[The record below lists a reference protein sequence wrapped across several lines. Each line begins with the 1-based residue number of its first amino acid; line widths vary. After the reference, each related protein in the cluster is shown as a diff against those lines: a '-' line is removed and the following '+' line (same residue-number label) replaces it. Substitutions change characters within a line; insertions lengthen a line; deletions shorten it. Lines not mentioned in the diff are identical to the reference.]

1 VLALFF
7 LCAIVF
13 GQMEAYAQT
22 EPAKKESKAKARK
35 RKNSKKVRKAGRRQ
49 KSDQSQYSGTISQ
62 QRTSSGFGLVD
73 GSKKDPPRRNRKNRK
88 ARQKYFRKS
97 NYSWAGPQSSPAG
110 RRRYNNRSQR
120 MSGGGSSGF
129 GMPGG
134 GYQKQPT
141 ARRLKNPSYYGARR
155 RRSSN
160 RAIRNYS
167 GNMQP
172 SRRSGSSGF
181 GMVGGRKQGSFSS
194 SGASAG
200 SYAGK
205 KRGSASSYRRSN
217 SSLSKYRGG
226 MKRAGRYGSS
236 GFAMVGR
243 QSQGPPSRT
252 ASKAKK
258 ARRSYFRT
266 GGNNSFISRSASRRN
281 QKYSGNTQRSLR
293 AGSSG
298 FAMMR
303 GQRSGPPS
311 RTANKARKARRS
323 YFRTGGN
330 NAFISRSASRR
341 NQKYSGNI
349 QRSLRAGSSGFA
361 MMGGQRSGPPSR
373 TANKARKARRSYFQ
387 SGRSKALTAKSASR
401 NIQKYSGNI
410 LTSPRQKR
418 GGFTMVGGSSNRSQ
432 SVGASRTQIA
442 RKSYFKAQK
451 NQLAGSRKA
460 SKDLQ
465 KYSGNIFVSP
475 RSKRN
480 GFAMVAGEAEKNPS
494 LESRKARKAR
504 ESIWRSKSRQQN
516 SRAKANI
523 PARKNRLQG
532 FQFSSAITSRS
543 FGDRAVRKNRTD
555 SRSASKNSQ
564 KYSGNIFVAPRGK
577 RNGFAMMSGEAE
589 KNPSLESR
597 RARKAREAIWQTKS
611 RQQSKRFGLNIPAR
625 RNRIPD
631 FRYTSSMASKSTGDQ
646 KMRRSRTTGRSLSR
660 NLAQVERKNQKAW
673 RSVERAS
680 ARKQNTKKGVNIPAR
695 RNRVADYRF
704 SAAITSKSRGDLKMR
719 RSRTTG
725 RSLSGNLA
733 QVERK
738 NQKAWRSVER
748 ASARRQNTKKGVNI
762 PARRNRVADYR
773 FSAAI
778 TSKSRGDLKMPQKS
792 MGNPNLQRY
801 KGDFTQ
807 TSPKAKQRQRKY
819 VSMLSAKY
827 RGNFSGRR
835 SAPSSNSASNYRGD
849 VKTKGQLSL
858 RRNDKFK
865 SKPYSKYNGELS
877 LRRSNRTPAANPFI
891 SRYQGDLIAIS
902 ASQRRRTNNFNSKL
916 IASFAG
922 ETRPQG
928 RVKYAS
934 TVSRY
939 SGNVDAGKLRK
950 SAKSTKGKS
959 GLISAFQGNIPISA
973 REREKADYK
982 YTEAINRYRGE
993 INQRVYANRQDRSRS
1008 KSEATAAYQGN
1019 INATLFKLR
1028 DKQYEHQS
1036 RNIGNYRG
1044 NLTVR
1049 RQSAQN
1055 RYDRRLS
1062 ARNQRIEGNLRA
1074 KTQWALRFQQRS
1086 LTARVSNY
1094 EGESKTGFFNR
1105 LWSSLFDNN
1114 GKQIKADNK
1123 VKKPKYDSREYKIW
1137 Y

>member
-141 ARRLKNPSYYGARR
+141 ARRLKNPSYYGANR

-217 SSLSKYRGG
+217 SSLSRYRGG
-226 MKRAGRYGSS
+226 MQRAGRSGSS

-266 GGNNSFISRSASRRN
+266 GGNNAVISRSASRRN

-298 FAMMR
+298 FAMMG

-504 ESIWRSKSRQQN
+504 QSIWRSKSRQQN

-646 KMRRSRTTGRSLSR
+646 
-660 NLAQVERKNQKAW
+660 
-673 RSVERAS
+673 
-680 ARKQNTKKGVNIPAR
+680 
-695 RNRVADYRF
+695 
-704 SAAITSKSRGDLKMR
+704 KMR

-922 ETRPQG
+922 ETRRQG
-928 RVKYAS
+928 QVKYAS

-959 GLISAFQGNIPISA
+959 GLISAFQGNIAISA

-982 YTEAINRYRGE
+982 YTATINRYRGE

-1028 DKQYEHQS
+1028 DRQYEHQS